1 MFWINNIR
9 TRCHLVKRQNLFAT
23 HEAIGTGNYKIYHE
37 AIIVVDVYFYVFVVL
52 INEEFDFL
60 KC

>member
-37 AIIVVDVYFYVFVVL
+37 AIIVERRCIL
-52 INEEFDFL
+52 LRICCPN
-60 KC
+60 

>member
-9 TRCHLVKRQNLFAT
+9 TRHLVKRQNLFAT

-37 AIIVVDVYFYVFVVL
+37 VIFFFCYYTY
-52 INEEFDFL
+52 
-60 KC
+60 